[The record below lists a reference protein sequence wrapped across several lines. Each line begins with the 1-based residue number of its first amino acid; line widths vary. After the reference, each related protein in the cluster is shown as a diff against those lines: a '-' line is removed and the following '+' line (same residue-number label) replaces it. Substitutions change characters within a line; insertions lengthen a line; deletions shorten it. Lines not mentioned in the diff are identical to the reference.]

1 MTDNLSRRAYW
12 HRPLMV
18 FVAAMAVLAVVCAVG
33 IVADQRVLTGAP
45 IWLKPFK
52 FSVSFVL
59 YGGTLVWLLSLLRRR
74 SRIAEWAVTVVVAMG
89 VVEMSIIVG
98 QVVRGT
104 TSHYN
109 ETTPFNAVLWQLMG
123 AAIMVLF
130 VAHVV
135 IGVAVL
141 RQPIADRAGRYAI
154 GLGLALAALGML
166 VAVPMTLPDQA
177 PVMEGIAGAHSV
189 GVADGGPG
197 LPLVGWSTTGGDLRI
212 GHFVGLHGMQVLP
225 ILALLLSR
233 FAGGWLDARTRARL
247 LLVVGVSYGAST
259 VLLTWQALRG
269 QPLLR
274 PDTLTLAAVAGLAIV
289 TVAAA
294 GGVLAARRV
303 PTAGAE
309 HQSAPGEQHRSG
321 SGEQRSA
328 GPGVARSAGP
338 HDDGVEGDARAE
350 VTA

>member
-1 MTDNLSRRAYW
+1 MTDNLSRRAYR

-18 FVAAMAVLAVVCAVG
+18 FVSAMAVLAVVCAVG
-33 IVADQRVLTGAP
+33 IVADQRVLTGVP

-52 FSVSFVL
+52 FAVSFVL

-74 SRIAEWAVTVVVAMG
+74 SRVAEWAVTVVVAMG
-89 VVEMSIIVG
+89 VVEMVIIVG
-98 QVVRGT
+98 QVLRGT

-109 ETTPFNAVLWQLMG
+109 ETSAVNAALWQLMG

-141 RQPIADRAGRYAI
+141 RQPIADRAVRYAI
-154 GLGLALAALGML
+154 GLGLGLAALGML
-166 VAVPMTLPDQA
+166 VAVPMTLSDQA
-177 PVMEGIAGAHSV
+177 PMVEGVAGAHSV
-189 GVADGGPG
+189 GVPDGGPG

-233 FAGGWLDARTRARL
+233 FAGGALDERARVRL
-247 LLVVGVSYGAST
+247 LLVVGVGYGAAT

-274 PDTLTLAAVAGLAIV
+274 PDTLTLAAAAALAVV

-294 GGVLAARRV
+294 GAVLARHRFPAATV
-303 PTAGAE
+303 EHQAAGA
-309 HQSAPGEQHRSG
+309 GER
-321 SGEQRSA
+321 RAA
-328 GPGVARSAGP
+328 GPRDGRVA
-338 HDDGVEGDARAE
+338 GDERTE

>member
-1 MTDNLSRRAYW
+1 MTDNLSRRAYR

-18 FVAAMAVLAVVCAVG
+18 FVSAMAVLAVVCAVG

-74 SRIAEWAVTVVVAMG
+74 SRVAEWAVTVVVAMG
-89 VVEMSIIVG
+89 VVEMCIIVG
-98 QVVRGT
+98 QVIRGT

-109 ETTPFNAVLWQLMG
+109 ETSTFNAVLWQLMG

-130 VAHVV
+130 VAHVA

-141 RQPIADRAGRYAI
+141 RQPIAGRAGRYAI
-154 GLGLALAALGML
+154 GLGLGLAALGML
-166 VAVPMTLPDQA
+166 VAVPMTMPGQA
-177 PVMEGIAGAHSV
+177 PVIEGIAGAHSV
-189 GVADGGPG
+189 GVPDGGPG

-233 FAGGWLDARTRARL
+233 FAGGWLDERTRARL
-247 LLVVGVSYGAST
+247 LLVVGVGYGAVT
-259 VLLTWQALRG
+259 MLLTWQALRG

-274 PDTLTLAAVAGLAIV
+274 PDTLTLAAAAALAV
-289 TVAAA
+289 TTVAAA
-294 GGVLAARRV
+294 GAVLARHRFSAATV
-303 PTAGAE
+303 EHPPTG
-309 HQSAPGEQHRSG
+309 PGEQRATGGSTVTSG
-321 SGEQRSA
+321 R
-328 GPGVARSAGP
+328 R
-338 HDDGVEGDARAE
+338 
-350 VTA
+350 